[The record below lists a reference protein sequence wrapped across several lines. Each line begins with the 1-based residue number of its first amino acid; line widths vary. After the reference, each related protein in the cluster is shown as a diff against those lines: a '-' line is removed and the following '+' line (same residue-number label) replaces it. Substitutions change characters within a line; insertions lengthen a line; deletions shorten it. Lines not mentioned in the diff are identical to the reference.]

1 MNRRNRRQIVR
12 WIRLGVLAVLFIML
26 IRWLMPEADLDQ
38 ETWENADVINSN
50 YEKIMEYNPNNE
62 EYVKIRVDAKVDSI
76 VKTIK
81 NAASRSLNIAREY
94 GEDVEAE
101 VENEAEQEKK
111 KEELDNQKK
120 LLGNELKK
128 AIEDAHEAF
137 AHFEE
142 REKAEW
148 RRILAWVL
156 RANRETGDEKLDKV
170 RELVNK
176 ENASNEL
183 MMECKSGEFVEYV
196 KKKEQDSESVRSNSG
211 TGNPE
216 DTDDL
221 KIQEENKKVLEA
233 VKNLIEK
240 YQICRE
246 TLGCRE
252 NLGLINRLITSG
264 DKKYEDNLQ
273 WRGMKHQLLSK
284 KSELENKKKELERF
298 LMGGDWV
305 EWVKKEK
312 ETEEGKK
319 SSQEC
324 EGTLAIKKDE
334 AQNEINKLKKLE
346 SLKQGIVTVTVK
358 RRKEERKPADI
369 VIFAENGMREELVS
383 LLVEGWLEVEDLLK
397 EAKKIME
404 SGGVRYTTKE
414 LIVDVVDDRSKY
426 LGIYGEEIKSDFI
439 FLLEKKLSVDADEK
453 KKKYVAWDALVFLR
467 NDLTPEEIEI
477 IKGQGKGVPPA
488 RESKYLDKAKELF
501 HFDSEY
507 SVVDGIRKGI
517 NIATYHEVD
526 RKDRMVGVMVKE
538 GDSERRVA
546 LNPQNTV
553 DIYNLG
559 YPFTFS
565 VVCEKRDKEC
575 SVEVARRRNEFYDF
589 LTKRESGQE
598 VVAQQGFLPIYG
610 NKIES
615 LEKLDEQK
623 HKIPLSRVQERV
635 KKAMETVEKGDEST
649 ERSAMRKAIDGV
661 RRAEAGT
668 AGAGGTYVQGKLFPY
683 SLRFAKGNDDEVK
696 FDSDLVSI
704 FENPEGFTKDIVP
717 LMEQYG
723 NGILV
728 IAGYADRL
736 GEKGGPSYNRKL
748 SARRANLFWEKY
760 MKEKMGAAKIEEI
773 SKYFETTEERR
784 ERRRLNEK
792 ERMFLVTFEGGKTLL
807 VLTIGSGFKPMYSY
821 YAEEVEAPKEGHPE
835 DRRVTMFIILPDK
848 K

>member
-1 MNRRNRRQIVR
+1 M
-12 WIRLGVLAVLFIML
+12 LFIML

-38 ETWENADVINSN
+38 ETRSAVDAINRN
-50 YEKIMEYNPNNE
+50 YNNEIRGYDPNNE

-76 VKTIK
+76 VETIK
-81 NAASRSLNIAREY
+81 KAVNRSSNIAREY
-94 GEDVEAE
+94 EENVEAE
-101 VENEAEQEKK
+101 VENEHYQKEKEQE
-111 KEELDNQKK
+111 LRNQKM
-120 LLGNELKK
+120 LLRNEFKK

-142 REKAEW
+142 KEKAEW

-156 RANRETGDEKLDKV
+156 RADRKETGDKELDEK
-170 RELVNK
+170 REQVNK
-176 ENASNEL
+176 GDASKEL
-183 MMECKSGEFVEYV
+183 MEECESADFMEYV
-196 KKKEQDSESVRSNSG
+196 KKKEQDSEFGKSNMG

-216 DTDDL
+216 GTDDL
-221 KIQEENKKVLEA
+221 KIQEENKEVLEA
-233 VKNLIEK
+233 VKNLIKK
-240 YQICRE
+240 YDICLD
-246 TLGCRE
+246 TS
-252 NLGLINRLITSG
+252 GLIKRLIRTG
-264 DKKYEDNLQ
+264 NKKYKDNLQ
-273 WRGMKHQLLSK
+273 WRVMEHQLSSK
-284 KSELENKKKELERF
+284 QSELESKKKEIERF

-312 ETEEGKK
+312 EK
-319 SSQEC
+319 C
-324 EGTLAIKKDE
+324 EGTLAIKRDE
-334 AQNEINKLKKLE
+334 AQNEIDKLKELE
-346 SLKQGIVTVTVK
+346 SLQEGKVTVTVK
-358 RRKEERKPADI
+358 KKKEKPADI

-383 LLVEGWLEVEDLLK
+383 PLVEDWLDGE
-397 EAKKIME
+397 KKIVE

-414 LIVDVVDDRSKY
+414 LIVDVVDDQ
-426 LGIYGEEIKSDFI
+426 GIYSDKVESDFI
-439 FLLEKKLSVDADEK
+439 FSLEKKLSADEDEE

-467 NDLTPEEIEI
+467 NGLTPEEIEI
-477 IKGQGKGVPPA
+477 IKEQGEGVPSA
-488 RESKYLDKAKELF
+488 RNSKYLDKAKELF
-501 HFDSEY
+501 LFDSEY
-507 SVVDGIRKGI
+507 SVVDGVRKGKDVGV

-526 RKDRMVGVMVKE
+526 RKDRMVGVVVKK
-538 GDSERRVA
+538 GDSERGVA

-565 VVCEKRDKEC
+565 VVCEKQDKEC
-575 SVEVARRRNEFYDF
+575 SDEVARRRNEFYDF
-589 LTKRESGQE
+589 LTKRESGQR

-615 LEKLDEQK
+615 LEKLDERK
-623 HKIPLSRVQERV
+623 HKIPLTCVQKRVRE
-635 KKAMETVEKGDEST
+635 AMETVEKGDEAT

-696 FDSDLVSI
+696 FDNDLVSI
-704 FENPEGFTKDIVP
+704 FKNPEGFTKDIVP

-736 GEKGGPSYNRKL
+736 GQNRKGGPLYNRKL
-748 SARRANLFWEKY
+748 SARRANQFWEKY

-784 ERRRLNEK
+784 ERRSLNEK

-807 VLTIGSGFKPMYSY
+807 VLTIGSGFEPMYSY
-821 YAEEVEAPKEGHPE
+821 YAEGVEAPKEGHPE